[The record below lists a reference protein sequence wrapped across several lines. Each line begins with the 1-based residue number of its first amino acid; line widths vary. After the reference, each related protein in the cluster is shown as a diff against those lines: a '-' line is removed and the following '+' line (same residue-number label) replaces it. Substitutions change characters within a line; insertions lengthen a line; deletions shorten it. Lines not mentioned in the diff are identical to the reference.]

1 MDKTIRVLLAE
12 DEAELAL
19 IIKES
24 LSKKGFEI
32 VVCRDGAHALAM
44 YTSLRPDV
52 LVLDVMMPKMDG
64 FTLAREIRKTDLRTP
79 ILFLTARTLTSDVVS
94 GFEAGGNDYL
104 RKPFSMD
111 ELIVR
116 VKALSGKPIVGS
128 AQKAD
133 IPVNREL
140 SIGQYVFNPVRQTLA
155 YDGNEEL
162 LTYREC
168 EVLLMLYDNLN
179 AMVLRSL
186 LLTQI
191 WGDDDFFTGRSMDV
205 FISKLR
211 KKLSHDPA
219 VKIMNL
225 RGFGYKLVF

>member
-1 MDKTIRVLLAE
+1 MDKTIQVLLAE

-24 LSKKGFEI
+24 LSKKGFDV

-44 YTSLRPDV
+44 YTSLRPDI
-52 LVLDVMMPKMDG
+52 LVLDVMLPKMDG

-79 ILFLTARTLTSDVVS
+79 ILFLTARTLSSDVVA

-104 RKPFSMD
+104 RKPFSME

-116 VKALSGKPIVGS
+116 VKALSGKLAVTN
-128 AQKAD
+128 AQKTD
-133 IPVNREL
+133 LPVNREL
-140 SIGQYVFNPVRQTLA
+140 PIGRYIFNPVRQTLT
-155 YDGNEEL
+155 YNGNEEL
-162 LTYREC
+162 LTYRES

-191 WGDDDFFTGRSMDV
+191 WGDDDFFSGRSMDV

-211 KKLSHDPA
+211 KKLAHDPT

-225 RGFGYKLVF
+225 RGFGYKLIF